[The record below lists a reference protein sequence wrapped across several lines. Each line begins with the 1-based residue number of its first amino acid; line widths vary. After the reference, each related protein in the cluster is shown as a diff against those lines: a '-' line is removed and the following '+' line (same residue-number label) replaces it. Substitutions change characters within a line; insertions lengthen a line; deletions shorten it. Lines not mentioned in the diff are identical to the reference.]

1 MGTLHLVATPIGN
14 LEDITLRALRVLRE
28 AQLLFAEDTRR
39 TRVLL
44 DRHGVGV
51 RPRSL
56 HAHNEAERIAMAIEV
71 LDAGGGV
78 VLVSDAGMPL
88 VSDPGERL
96 VAAAIDAG
104 HTVTVAPGAS
114 AVSSALVVSGL
125 PATPFTF
132 VGFLPRKTG
141 ERNALL
147 EGLKMRPDT
156 LVFFESPQRLVA
168 TLGRLREVFGDRRG
182 CVARELTKLHEEVR
196 RGVLSELEA
205 YFETG
210 TKGEITIVLEGASDD
225 PEALRPADLDAEIR
239 DALRK
244 GVSSRELA
252 ADLATATGLSKR
264 QLYTRIVELRNRKG

>member
-1 MGTLHLVATPIGN
+1 MA
-14 LEDITLRALRVLRE
+14 RAQERDR
-28 AQLLFAEDTRR
+28 LFA
-39 TRVLL
+39 LL
-44 DRHGVGV
+44 G
-51 RPRSL
+51 
-56 HAHNEAERIAMAIEV
+56 
-71 LDAGGGV
+71 
-78 VLVSDAGMPL
+78 
-88 VSDPGERL
+88 
-96 VAAAIDAG
+96 
-104 HTVTVAPGAS
+104 
-114 AVSSALVVSGL
+114 GL
-125 PATPFTF
+125 PEEEGVAW
-132 VGFLPRKTG
+132 RKL
-141 ERNALL
+141 ALL

-239 DALRK
+239 AALRK

-264 QLYTRIVELRNRKG
+264 QIYTRIVELRNRKG

>member
-1 MGTLHLVATPIGN
+1 MGTLHLVAPPIGN

-114 AVSSALVVSGL
+114 AVSSALVVSDQQGHK
-125 PATPFTF
+125 A
-132 VGFLPRKTG
+132 KSSS
-141 ERNALL
+141 
-147 EGLKMRPDT
+147 
-156 LVFFESPQRLVA
+156 ESGSSA
-168 TLGRLREVFGDRRG
+168 IYSFST
-182 CVARELTKLHEEVR
+182 A
-196 RGVLSELEA
+196 LSEH
-205 YFETG
+205 
-210 TKGEITIVLEGASDD
+210 ITFR
-225 PEALRPADLDAEIR
+225 AL
-239 DALRK
+239 
-244 GVSSRELA
+244 
-252 ADLATATGLSKR
+252 
-264 QLYTRIVELRNRKG
+264 